1 MKLFPNLCIAIIL
14 STTGF
19 SAFAESQ
26 DSGFYLEGGISSLNI
41 EYSSYSYNLGT
52 TAVLYGGYNFNK
64 NIAIEVM
71 GATASSSNAS
81 TNLTFAGAFIK
92 PKIEL
97 GDSIELFARAG
108 VNNLT
113 FSSTY
118 STSSTKTYGAYGA
131 GLTLFFSGE
140 KKQYLSLD
148 YMRWASENGTT
159 LGGTGLTYGY
169 RF

>member
-1 MKLFPNLCIAIIL
+1 MKLFPNLCLAMIL
-14 STTGF
+14 GTAGF

-41 EYSSYSYNLGT
+41 AYSSYSYNLGT

-64 NIAIEVM
+64 NIAIEAM
-71 GATASSSNAS
+71 GATASSSNSS

-148 YMRWASENGTT
+148 YMRWASENGIT
-159 LGGTGLTYGY
+159 LGGAGLTYGY

>member
-1 MKLFPNLCIAIIL
+1 MKLFPNLCLAMIL

-97 GDSIELFARAG
+97 A
-108 VNNLT
+108 
-113 FSSTY
+113 
-118 STSSTKTYGAYGA
+118 
-131 GLTLFFSGE
+131 
-140 KKQYLSLD
+140 
-148 YMRWASENGTT
+148 
-159 LGGTGLTYGY
+159 
-169 RF
+169 